1 MINLGWCKVISF
13 LNATDAQGFAT
24 TVNASKVEMPG
35 AEFHI
40 FLPPFMRQSTSSISV
55 GSKIYCI
62 VDSVTGQ
69 GCALFSEDADFDYK
83 FDADVEIGK
92 SLNVQDDITAQ
103 NGDVKAGLIS
113 LKNHTHPITVAT
125 FSGVIDPT
133 TGAAEGSVTG
143 NTDKPAV

>member
-1 MINLGWCKVISF
+1 MINLGWCKVLSF

-24 TVNASKVEMPG
+24 TVNASKVETPA

-40 FLPPFMRQSTSSISV
+40 FLPPFMRQSTSAISV
-55 GSKIYCI
+55 GSKLYCI

-69 GCALFSEDADFDYK
+69 GCALYSEDADFDYK

-92 SLNVQDDITAQ
+92 SLNVQDDISSQ
-103 NGDVKAGLIS
+103 YGDVKAGLIS
-113 LKNHTHPITVAT
+113 LKNHKHPITVAT
-125 FSGVIDPT
+125 FTGVIDPV

-143 NTDKPAV
+143 NTDKPV